1 VAALVTTGPTNQV
14 GGQILG
20 VMKLFALLPQII
32 QTIAAALKFV
42 QTNAHFHYH
51 DQPEPFWRGLTAV
64 DCAAQIITEKVQ
76 NATVFTVPGTVSWWN
91 DGPPAWTAWKLP

>member
-1 VAALVTTGPTNQV
+1 
-14 GGQILG
+14 
-20 VMKLFALLPQII
+20 MKLFALLPQII

-51 DQPEPFWRGLTAV
+51 DQPQPFWRGLTAV
-64 DCAAQIITEKVQ
+64 DCAAQIIAEKVP